1 MAVTA
6 SQWKR
11 LSPLLDAA
19 LDLPPGERAAWLAG
33 LPVEHADLRESL
45 GELLAGGRAI
55 ETGDF
60 LDRLPEFSA
69 VPSALTLDAGSVVG
83 PYRLLRELGCGGTS
97 SVWLAERVDVSIQ
110 RKIAL
115 KLPHLGLVDRGIAA
129 RIA

>member
-19 LDLPPGERAAWLAG
+19 LDLPPGERAAWLAE

-60 LDRLPEFSA
+60 LDRLPEF
-69 VPSALTLDAGSVVG
+69 
-83 PYRLLRELGCGGTS
+83 
-97 SVWLAERVDVSIQ
+97 RVDAPDMEFKPLGHSPAKEKFHV
-110 RKIAL
+110 L
-115 KLPHLGLVDRGIAA
+115 KPVAPYKG
-129 RIA
+129 